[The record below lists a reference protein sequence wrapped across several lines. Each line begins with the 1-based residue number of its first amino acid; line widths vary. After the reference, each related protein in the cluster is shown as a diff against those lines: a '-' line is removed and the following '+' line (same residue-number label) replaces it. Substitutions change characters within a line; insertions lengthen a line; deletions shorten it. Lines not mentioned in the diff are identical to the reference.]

1 MPLKTGDDE
10 ILTPGTSTA
19 IPLTA
24 AKLRVTGTNGLV
36 KKCERVELTVE
47 GYPIRVRKTG
57 GAPTSSLGRL
67 LAVGGTIPVGGP
79 YTFRGN
85 ADLTNL
91 QMIGI
96 GGQASV
102 YVEYLYPE

>member
-10 ILTPGTSTA
+10 ILTPGVSTA
-19 IPLTA
+19 VPLTA
-24 AKLRVTGTNGLV
+24 AKLRITNSNGLV
-36 KKCERVELTVE
+36 KKCERVILTVE
-47 GYPIRVRKTG
+47 GYPIRVRQI

-67 LAVGGTIPVGGP
+67 LPVGGDIPVGGP
-79 YTFRGN
+79 YTFKGN